1 MEAGMLGHGDDAGHC
16 SNGASGWNYRGASA
30 ADRATFRRWLRGVI
44 VFYVGVLTVIG
55 AVAFTSNNDVA
66 ATQIADIL
74 AQVTASPLGPD
85 DSGSAAPRPPPIAK
99 TAWW

>member
-30 ADRATFRRWLRGVI
+30 ADRATFRRGLRGVI

-66 ATQIADIL
+66 ATQLAEIY

-85 DSGSAAPRPPPIAK
+85 DSGSATPRPPPRPKI
-99 TAWW
+99 AWW